1 MSRSVRL
8 ILFALCLCLPPFG
21 CSQRQTPGAPAP
33 DDAPVCIPHDSTSA
47 YVLTPPAPAE
57 PRINGPRV
65 YGNRPGT
72 PFLFKIPATGDRP
85 MHFAAKGLPRGLRL
99 DARSGIIS
107 GCVRKAGSY
116 RVELIARNA
125 LGENRR
131 ELRIEI
137 GERLALTP
145 PLGWNSWNCFRM
157 SVSQEKVQAA
167 ADALVTLGLDRYGW
181 SYVNIDDGWQY
192 GRDGAGSPIR
202 PNAKFPDMKALSDHI
217 HGLGLKFGIYSSPW
231 TMCPGGT
238 VGSSSS
244 TPDGRYWWIEEGAC
258 DEHHAYVKP
267 GGYGPGEWDA
277 VRYHGRHLFMET
289 DARQWASW
297 GVDFLKYDWHPNDYF
312 SLKTMHDALAATGRS
327 VVYSISNRAPIG
339 LGHAYVELAQA
350 WRTSSD
356 ISDRWP
362 NVYRIGFTVMDRWA
376 AYAGPGHWP
385 DADMLEIG
393 SVADPARPG
402 HTRACRLTPDEQ
414 YTHVTL
420 WAILCSPLLIGCDLS
435 QMDALTYS
443 LLTNAEVLDVNQD
456 PLGYPAA
463 RVRSDGPGIV
473 YHKPLEDG
481 SLVVALFNTGEEPL
495 RMGFS
500 PGEIDYMMVESQT
513 VRDLWRQQDVAVLS
527 ASRKGGDRYETEVAP
542 HGCALLKLS
551 PGLNYNQGIW
561 WPDQK

>member
-1 MSRSVRL
+1 MSRSVFFSL
-8 ILFALCLCLPPFG
+8 IALCLCLPPLG
-21 CSQRQTPGAPAP
+21 CSQGQTPAAPAP
-33 DDAPVCIPHDSTSA
+33 DDAPLCIPHDSTSV

-137 GERLALTP
+137 GERLSLTP
-145 PLGWNSWNCFRM
+145 PLGWNSWNCWRM
-157 SVSQEKVQAA
+157 SVSQEKMRQS
-167 ADALVTLGLDRYGW
+167 ADALLALGLDRYGW
-181 SYVNIDDGWQY
+181 SYVNIDEGWQFD
-192 GRDGAGSPIR
+192 RPGADAPLQ
-202 PNAKFPDMKALSDHI
+202 PNDKFPDMKGLADYL
-217 HGLGLKFGIYSSPW
+217 HGRGLKFGIYSSPW
-231 TMCPGGT
+231 IMCPGGS

-244 TPDGRYWWIEEGAC
+244 RPDGTSWWVEEGQC
-258 DEHHAYVKP
+258 NEYHGFVKP

-277 VRYHGRHLFMET
+277 YRYHGRYLHMDT
-289 DARQWASW
+289 DARQWADW

-312 SLKTMHDALAATGRS
+312 SIRTMHEALEKSGRS
-327 VVYSISNRAPIG
+327 IVYSLSNRAPIG
-339 LGHAYVELAQA
+339 LGDAYLRLSNA

-356 ISDRWP
+356 ITDEWR
-362 NVYRIGFTVMDRWA
+362 NIYRIGFTVMDRWA
-376 AYAGPGHWP
+376 AYTGPGHWP

-393 SVADPARPG
+393 RVADPKRPG
-402 HTRACRLTPDEQ
+402 QTRPCRLTPDEQ
-414 YTHVTL
+414 YTHITL

-435 QMDALTYS
+435 EMDALTYG
-443 LLTNAEVLDVNQD
+443 LLTNSEVLDVNQD

-463 RVRSDGPGIV
+463 RVREEGACIT

-481 SLVVALFNTGEEPL
+481 SLVVALFNTGEAPA
-495 RMGFS
+495 RVGFGIS
-500 PGEIDYMMVESQT
+500 EIDYMMVEPQT
-513 VRDLWRQQDVAVLS
+513 VRDLWRQQDLQTLEP
-527 ASRKGGDRYETEVAP
+527 GGGRFETELPP
-542 HGCALLKLS
+542 HGCRLLKLS
-551 PGLNYNQGIW
+551 PGLNYAQGIW
-561 WPDQK
+561 WKDKK